1 MVHCK
6 KFLISIFFL
15 VCYFIPSHSSMSG
28 TIKDNG
34 ASVFMYH
41 RIGESKYPST
51 NVTIEQ
57 FNQHINY
64 ISKNNFNII
73 PLSKVLDIVKNNQEF
88 SKNTISFSIDDAY
101 ESFYLNAWPKFR
113 ENNIPVTLFIS
124 TEIIDNKTDGY
135 MTWEQIKNFIADG
148 GIVGQHTSSH
158 MHMPLNSEEMVK
170 KDILKS
176 HKSFMKELGFIPKL
190 FAYPYGEASKEV
202 INILKEFNISH
213 AFGQHSGVI
222 SIYDN
227 EYYLPRFSLNE
238 QFGDLDRF
246 IFAAESLPLVI
257 KDFTPSEMYLTENL
271 KPRIEF
277 SIESN
282 VDINK
287 LNCFANTGGN
297 WSSQNI
303 TNITEKRV
311 QIVLNE
317 SFKSGRGRINCT
329 VQKDKNWHWF
339 GYQFLIK

>member
-1 MVHCK
+1 MVYCK
-6 KFLISIFFL
+6 KIFILIFLLIY
-15 VCYFIPSHSSMSG
+15 YFIPTHSSNSE

-41 RIGESKYPST
+41 RVGEDSYPST

-64 ISKNNFNII
+64 ISSHDFNII
-73 PLSKVLDIVKNNQEF
+73 PLSEVLDIILNNQEF
-88 SKNTISFSIDDAY
+88 VRNTISFSVDDAY

-297 WSSQNI
+297 WSAQSI
-303 TNITEKRV
+303 TNVTEKRV
-311 QIVLNE
+311 QIILND
-317 SFKSGRGRINCT
+317 SFKSGRGRLNCT

>member
-1 MVHCK
+1 MINYK

-15 VCYFIPSHSSMSG
+15 VCYLIPTNTSISE

-41 RIGESKYPST
+41 RIGENTYPST

-57 FNQHINY
+57 FNEHVNY
-64 ISKNNFNII
+64 ISSNDFNII
-73 PLSKVLDIVKNNQEF
+73 PLSDVLNIILNNQEF
-88 SKNTISFSIDDAY
+88 TRNTISFSIDDAY
-101 ESFYLNAWPKFR
+101 ESFYLNGWPKFR

-124 TEIIDNKTDGY
+124 TEIIDNKTNGY
-135 MTWEQIKNFIADG
+135 MTWDQIRNFIDEG
-148 GIVGQHTSSH
+148 GEVGQHTSSH
-158 MHMPLNSEEMVK
+158 LHMPLNSKETVK
-170 KDILKS
+170 KDILNS
-176 HKSFMKELGFIPKL
+176 HKSFVKELGFIPEL
-190 FAYPYGEASKEV
+190 FAYPYGETSKEV

-227 EYYLPRFSLNE
+227 AYYLPRFSLNE

-257 KDFTPSEMYLTENL
+257 KDFIPSEIYLIENL

-282 VDINK
+282 IDINQ
-287 LNCFANTGGN
+287 LNCYANTGGN

-303 TNITEKRV
+303 TSITAKRV
-311 QIVLNE
+311 QIILND

>member
-1 MVHCK
+1 MVHYK

-15 VCYFIPSHSSMSG
+15 VCYFIPTNSSIPEI
-28 TIKDNG
+28 IKDNG

-41 RIGESKYPST
+41 RIGESSYPST

-64 ISKNNFNII
+64 ISTNDFNIV
-73 PLSKVLDIVKNNQEF
+73 PLSDVLDIILNNQEF
-88 SKNTISFSIDDAY
+88 KKNTISFSIDDAY

-113 ENNIPVTLFIS
+113 KNNIPVTLFIS
-124 TEIIDNKTDGY
+124 TEIINNKTNGY
-135 MTWEQIKNFIADG
+135 MSWDQIRSFVDEG
-148 GIVGQHTSSH
+148 GIIGQHTSSH
-158 MHMPLNSEEMVK
+158 LHMPLNSNETVK
-170 KDILKS
+170 KDILNS
-176 HKSFMKELGFIPKL
+176 HKSFLKELGFIPEL
-190 FAYPYGEASKEV
+190 FAYPYGETSKDV
-202 INILKEFNISH
+202 INILKEFNITH

-246 IFAAESLPLVI
+246 IFAAESLPLII
-257 KDFTPSEMYLTENL
+257 KDFIPSEMYLTKNL
-271 KPRIEF
+271 KPIIEF
-277 SIESN
+277 SIESE
-282 VDINK
+282 INISQ

-303 TNITEKRV
+303 TSITEKRV
-311 QIVLNE
+311 QIILND

-329 VQKDKNWHWF
+329 VQNGQNWHWF

>member
-1 MVHCK
+1 MVDYK
-6 KFLISIFFL
+6 KFLISIFFS
-15 VCYFIPSHSSMSG
+15 VCYLIPTHSSISE

-34 ASVFMYH
+34 VSVFMYH
-41 RIGESKYPST
+41 RIGEGTYPST

-64 ISKNNFNII
+64 ISTNDFNII
-73 PLSKVLDIVKNNQEF
+73 PLSDVLDIILKNEEF
-88 SKNTISFSIDDAY
+88 AKNTISFSIDDAY
-101 ESFYLNAWPKFR
+101 ESFYFNAWPKFR

-124 TEIIDNKTDGY
+124 TEIIDNGTNGY
-135 MTWEQIKNFIADG
+135 MTWDQIRNFIDEG
-148 GIVGQHTSSH
+148 GKVGQHTSSH
-158 MHMPLNSEEMVK
+158 IHMPLNSKETIK
-170 KDILKS
+170 QDILKS
-176 HKSFMKELGFIPKL
+176 HKSFIKELGFIPEL
-190 FAYPYGEASKEV
+190 FAYPYGETSKEV

-257 KDFTPSEMYLTENL
+257 KDFIPSEMYLTENL

-282 VDINK
+282 IDINH

-303 TNITEKRV
+303 TSITEKRV
-311 QIVLNE
+311 QIILND

>member
-1 MVHCK
+1 MIYYK

-15 VCYFIPSHSSMSG
+15 VCYFIPTHSSISG

-51 NVTIEQ
+51 NVSIEQ
-57 FNQHINY
+57 LNQHINY
-64 ISKNNFNII
+64 ISTNNFNII
-73 PLSKVLDIVKNNQEF
+73 PLIDVLDIIQKNQKF
-88 SKNTISFSIDDAY
+88 AKNTISFSIDDAY

-124 TEIIDNKTDGY
+124 TEIIDNKTNGY
-135 MTWEQIKNFIADG
+135 MTWDQIKNFIDEG
-148 GIVGQHTSSH
+148 GTVGQHTSSH
-158 MHMPLNSEEMVK
+158 MHMPLNSEESIK
-170 KDILKS
+170 KDILNS

-190 FAYPYGEASKEV
+190 FAYPYGETSKAV
-202 INILKEFNISH
+202 INVLKDFNISH

-246 IFAAESLPLVI
+246 IFAAESLPLII
-257 KDFTPSEMYLTENL
+257 KDFIPSEMYLTENF

-277 SIESN
+277 TIESN
-282 VDINK
+282 IDISQ

-297 WSSQNI
+297 WSSQTI
-303 TNITEKRV
+303 TKITEKRV
-311 QIVLNE
+311 QIILND

-329 VQKDKNWHWF
+329 AQKDKNWHWF
-339 GYQFLIK
+339 GYQFLVK

>member
-1 MVHCK
+1 MVHYK

-124 TEIIDNKTDGY
+124 TEIIDNKTNGY

-297 WSSQNI
+297 WSAQSI
-303 TNITEKRV
+303 TNVTEKRV
-311 QIVLNE
+311 QIILND
-317 SFKSGRGRINCT
+317 SFKSGRGRLNCT

>member
-1 MVHCK
+1 MINYK
-6 KFLISIFFL
+6 KILISISFL
-15 VCYFIPSHSSMSG
+15 VCCFIPSHFSIAE
-28 TIKDNG
+28 TIEDNG

-41 RIGESKYPST
+41 RIGEGSYPST

-64 ISKNNFNII
+64 ISTNDFNII
-73 PLSKVLDIVKNNQEF
+73 PLSEVLDIIQDHQEF
-88 SKNTISFSIDDAY
+88 SKNTVSFSIDDAY
-101 ESFYLNAWPKFR
+101 ESFYQNAWPIFK

-124 TEIIDNKTDGY
+124 TEIIDNQTKGY
-135 MTWEQIKNFIADG
+135 MNWDQIRNFIEEG

-158 MHMPLNSEEMVK
+158 MHMPLNSKESVK
-170 KDILKS
+170 KDILNS
-176 HKSFMKELGFIPKL
+176 HKSFMKELGFIPEL
-190 FAYPYGEASKEV
+190 FAYPYGETSKEV

-222 SIYDN
+222 SVYDN
-227 EYYLPRFSLNE
+227 KYYLPRFSLNE

-257 KDFTPSEMYLTENL
+257 KNFIPSEMYLTENL

-282 VDINK
+282 IEINQ

-297 WSSQNI
+297 WSGQNI
-303 TNITEKRV
+303 TKVTEKRV
-311 QIVLNE
+311 QIILNDN
-317 SFKSGRGRINCT
+317 FKSGRGRINCT

>member
-1 MVHCK
+1 
-6 KFLISIFFL
+6 
-15 VCYFIPSHSSMSG
+15 MSG

-124 TEIIDNKTDGY
+124 TEIIDNKTNGY

-297 WSSQNI
+297 WSAQSI
-303 TNITEKRV
+303 TNVTEKRV
-311 QIVLNE
+311 QIILND
-317 SFKSGRGRINCT
+317 SFKSGRGRLNCT

>member
-1 MVHCK
+1 MINYK
-6 KFLISIFFL
+6 KFLISIFCL
-15 VCYFIPSHSSMSG
+15 VCYLIPTHTSISE

-41 RIGESKYPST
+41 RIGESTYPST

-64 ISKNNFNII
+64 ISTNSFNII
-73 PLSKVLDIVKNNQEF
+73 PLSDVLDIILNNQEF
-88 SKNTISFSIDDAY
+88 TRNTISFSIDDAY

-124 TEIIDNKTDGY
+124 TEIIDNKTNGY
-135 MTWEQIKNFIADG
+135 MTWDQIRNFINEG
-148 GIVGQHTSSH
+148 GQVGQHTSSH
-158 MHMPLNSEEMVK
+158 IHMPLNSKETVK
-170 KDILKS
+170 KDILNS
-176 HKSFMKELGFIPKL
+176 HKSFVKELGFIPEL
-190 FAYPYGEASKEV
+190 FAYPYGETSKEV

-246 IFAAESLPLVI
+246 IFAVKSLPLII
-257 KDFTPSEMYLTENL
+257 KDFMPSEMYLTDNL
-271 KPRIEF
+271 KPKIEF

-282 VDINK
+282 IDINQ

-297 WSSQNI
+297 WSSQKI

-311 QIVLNE
+311 QIILDD

-329 VQKDKNWHWF
+329 VQRDKNWHWF

>member
-1 MVHCK
+1 MVHYK

-88 SKNTISFSIDDAY
+88 SENTISFSIDDAY

-297 WSSQNI
+297 WSAQSI
-303 TNITEKRV
+303 TNVTEKRV
-311 QIVLNE
+311 QIILND
-317 SFKSGRGRINCT
+317 SFKSGRGRLNCT

>member
-1 MVHCK
+1 MIRYK
-6 KFLISIFFL
+6 KLLISIFFL
-15 VCYFIPSHSSMSG
+15 ACYFTSIYSSISE

-41 RIGESKYPST
+41 RIGENTYPST

-57 FNQHINY
+57 FNEHVNY
-64 ISKNNFNII
+64 ISSNDFNII
-73 PLSKVLDIVKNNQEF
+73 PLSDVLNIILNNQEF
-88 SKNTISFSIDDAY
+88 TRNTISFSIDDAY

-124 TEIIDNKTDGY
+124 TEIIDNKTNGY
-135 MTWEQIKNFIADG
+135 MTWDQIRNFIDEG
-148 GIVGQHTSSH
+148 GEVGQHTSSH
-158 MHMPLNSEEMVK
+158 LHMPLNSKETVK
-170 KDILKS
+170 KDILNS
-176 HKSFMKELGFIPKL
+176 HKSFVKELGFIPEL
-190 FAYPYGEASKEV
+190 FAYPYGETSKEV

-227 EYYLPRFSLNE
+227 AYYLPRFSLNE

-257 KDFTPSEMYLTENL
+257 KDFIPSEIYLTENL

-282 VDINK
+282 IDINQ
-287 LNCFANTGGN
+287 LNCYANTGGN

-303 TNITEKRV
+303 TSITAKRV
-311 QIVLNE
+311 QIILND

>member
-1 MVHCK
+1 MINYK
-6 KFLISIFFL
+6 KLLISIFLL
-15 VCYFIPSHSSMSG
+15 VCYFVPTHSSISE
-28 TIKDNG
+28 TITDNG

-41 RIGESKYPST
+41 RIGESTYPST

-64 ISKNNFNII
+64 ISKNDFNII
-73 PLSKVLDIVKNNQEF
+73 PLKDVLDIVKNNQEF
-88 SKNTISFSIDDAY
+88 IKNTVAFSIDDAY
-101 ESFYLNAWPKFR
+101 ESFYLNAWPKLR
-113 ENNIPVTLFIS
+113 EKNIPITLFIS
-124 TEIIDNKTDGY
+124 TEIIDNKTNGY
-135 MTWEQIKNFIADG
+135 MTWDQIRNFINEG
-148 GIVGQHTSSH
+148 GSVGQHTSSH
-158 MHMPLNSEEMVK
+158 MHMPLNSEESVK
-170 KDILKS
+170 QDILNS
-176 HKSFMKELGFIPKL
+176 HKSFMKELGFIPEL
-190 FAYPYGEASKEV
+190 FAYPYGETSKDI

-246 IFAAESLPLVI
+246 IFAAESLPLVV
-257 KDFTPSEMYLTENL
+257 KDFIPSEMYLTENF

-277 SIESN
+277 SIES
-282 VDINK
+282 DIEVNQ

-297 WSSQNI
+297 WSNQKI

-311 QIVLNE
+311 QIILDD

-329 VQKDKNWHWF
+329 VKKDKNWHWF
-339 GYQFLIK
+339 GYQFLVK

>member
-1 MVHCK
+1 MVYCK
-6 KFLISIFFL
+6 KIFILIFFL
-15 VCYFIPSHSSMSG
+15 IYYFIPTYSSNSE

-41 RIGESKYPST
+41 RVGEDSYPST

-64 ISKNNFNII
+64 ISSHDFNII
-73 PLSKVLDIVKNNQEF
+73 PLSEVLDIILNNQEF
-88 SKNTISFSIDDAY
+88 ARNTISFSVDDAY
-101 ESFYLNAWPKFR
+101 ESFYLNAWPKLR

-124 TEIIDNKTDGY
+124 TMIIDNKTNGY
-135 MTWEQIKNFIADG
+135 MTWDQIRNFIDEG
-148 GIVGQHTSSH
+148 GKVGQHTSSH
-158 MHMPLNSEEMVK
+158 MHMPLNPKETVQ
-170 KDILKS
+170 KDILNS
-176 HKSFMKELGFIPKL
+176 HRSFMKELGFIPEL
-190 FAYPYGEASKEV
+190 FAYPYGETSKEV

-222 SIYDN
+222 SIHSN

-257 KDFTPSEMYLTENL
+257 KDFIPSEMYLTENL
-271 KPRIEF
+271 KPKIEF

-282 VDINK
+282 VDINQ
-287 LNCFANTGGN
+287 LNCFANTGGS

-303 TNITEKRV
+303 TSITEKRV
-311 QIVLNE
+311 QIILND
-317 SFKSGRGRINCT
+317 SFRSGRGRINCT